1 MRYSGRVLITAV
13 TALMVAGGCVSSK
26 PPTTPTPTPAP
37 AFNIE
42 LKADKPV
49 YRAGEFIY
57 ITVRATQECFLSV
70 YDISTLG
77 EVTQI
82 FPNRYAADNKIQ
94 GNIAYRIPAAS
105 DKFDFEVTGPPG
117 TERVRA
123 VCTKQNVN
131 LFKDRQLKSD
141 SSEIQVFPQIS
152 DKQAPFEKDLENQ
165 KNQVPSNQ
173 WTEASITFQVQ

>member
-1 MRYSGRVLITAV
+1 MRYSGRMSIIVGA
-13 TALMVAGGCVSSK
+13 ALMLAGGCVSSK
-26 PPTTPTPTPAP
+26 PPTQPTPTPAP
-37 AFNIE
+37 TFNIE
-42 LKADKPV
+42 LKADKPA
-49 YRAGEFIY
+49 YRVGEFIY
-57 ITVRATQECFLSV
+57 LTVRSTQECFLSV

-94 GNIAYRIPAAS
+94 GNAVYRIPADS
-105 DKFDFEVTGPPG
+105 DRFDFEVTGPPG

-131 LFKDRQLKSD
+131 LFKERQLKSE
-141 SSEIQVFPQIS
+141 SSEVQVFPQIS
-152 DKQAPFEKDLENQ
+152 DKQAPFEQDLENQ
-165 KNQVPSNQ
+165 KSQVPNNQ